1 MKLIAPR
8 CSAHLSSQML
18 LAPLPDE
25 LEVLASLPFEPLEG
39 SPESAIVAFRQGKK
53 MGISFHP
60 ELGMARKCFG
70 GG

>member
-1 MKLIAPR
+1 
-8 CSAHLSSQML
+8 ML